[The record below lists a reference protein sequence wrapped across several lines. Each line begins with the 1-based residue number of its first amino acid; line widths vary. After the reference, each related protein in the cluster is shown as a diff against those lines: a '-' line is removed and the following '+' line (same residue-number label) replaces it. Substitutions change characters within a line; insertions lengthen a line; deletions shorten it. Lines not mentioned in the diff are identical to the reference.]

1 MQNSDL
7 LDSATLGER
16 LLTTEEIKQQL
27 KEWKAE
33 SEARHT
39 LEEDDTQPLSKAEI
53 AQKLFENRCLNVLRD
68 TQMKAGYF
76 FDLTEIKEAVEQ
88 LRREVGREAG
98 GIADVIMSD
107 FLVDNKHLFS

>member
-1 MQNSDL
+1 MQNSEL
-7 LDSATLGER
+7 LESASER

-33 SEARHT
+33 SEQRHT

-68 TQMKAGYF
+68 SKMKVGYF
-76 FDLTEIKEAVEQ
+76 FDLEEIKEAVNR
-88 LRREVGREAG
+88 LRGEVGEL
-98 GIADVIMSD
+98 ADEIMSD
-107 FLVDNKHLFS
+107 FIVDNKHLFS